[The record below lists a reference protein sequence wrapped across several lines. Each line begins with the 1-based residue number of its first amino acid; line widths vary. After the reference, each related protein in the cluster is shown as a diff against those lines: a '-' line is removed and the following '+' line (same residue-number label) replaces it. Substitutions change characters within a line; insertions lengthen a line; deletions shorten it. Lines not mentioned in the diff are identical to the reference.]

1 MGGVSLPGTRGSI
14 TQSSQLWAQA
24 GPPIWNWISTPF
36 AMDLHHVS
44 CSAGMRK
51 VVPHQTDLR
60 LHPTPSSLLVYILL
74 RPGLVPILGNDRVPV
89 IVSKMMGAS

>member
-1 MGGVSLPGTRGSI
+1 
-14 TQSSQLWAQA
+14 
-24 GPPIWNWISTPF
+24 
-36 AMDLHHVS
+36 
-44 CSAGMRK
+44 MRK
-51 VVPHQTDLR
+51 VVPNQTDLR

>member
-1 MGGVSLPGTRGSI
+1 MVYLYLGHAEASHSPVRCGPKL
-14 TQSSQLWAQA
+14 A
-24 GPPIWNWISTPF
+24 PPIWNWISTPF

-89 IVSKMMGAS
+89 IVTKMMGAS